1 MKLWRGVEWLI
12 DATAEL
18 LGRIGWLLILYC
30 MIFGVTDVFLRYA
43 LNAPSQWIGTTLQAA
58 MVLMACTGGAYALK
72 HGAFVKLDVFYANV
86 STRTKAV
93 LDVLTAP
100 FTFLF
105 LGVLIWK
112 GIDAALLSI
121 RFNQVTPTAVPIPIY
136 PIKSIIPM
144 AAAIVLLVVV
154 KQLVRDIR
162 TIIYGEQP
170 AEQGGSSGE

>member
-12 DATAEL
+12 DAIAEV

-43 LNAPSQWIGTTLQAA
+43 LNAPSMWIGTTIQAA
-58 MVLMACTGGAYALK
+58 MVLLACAGGAYALK
-72 HGAFVKLDVFYANV
+72 HDAFVKLDLFYANA

-100 FTFLF
+100 FALLF

-121 RFNQVTPTAVPIPIY
+121 KLKQVTPTGVPIPIY
-136 PIKSIIPM
+136 PIKTIIPM

-154 KQLVRDIR
+154 KQLVRDVR
-162 TIIYGEQP
+162 IIMG
-170 AEQGGSSGE
+170 AEQTAE